1 MPPIQSVCVY
11 CGSRAGADPAHR
23 TAAVRFGTL
32 LAQSGRRLVYG
43 GGSIGLMTAVADAV
57 LAAGGEVIGVIP
69 GFLERLEV
77 GHKGLT
83 ELHLVDSMHQ
93 RKLRMADLADAF
105 VALPGGLGTLDE
117 LLEVIT
123 WRQLRLHDKPIF
135 VVNQGAYW
143 QPLLHL
149 LDAVIGGG
157 FADRDIMR
165 LVTFVPSVEDV
176 LTALETAPAAGA
188 AAQTRLR

>member
-11 CGSRAGADPAHR
+11 CGSRAGADPDHR

-43 GGSIGLMTAVADAV
+43 GGSIGLMTAVADAA

-83 ELHLVDSMHQ
+83 ELHLLDGMHL
-93 RKLRMADLADAF
+93 RKLRM
-105 VALPGGLGTLDE
+105 
-117 LLEVIT
+117 
-123 WRQLRLHDKPIF
+123 
-135 VVNQGAYW
+135 
-143 QPLLHL
+143 
-149 LDAVIGGG
+149 
-157 FADRDIMR
+157 
-165 LVTFVPSVEDV
+165 
-176 LTALETAPAAGA
+176 
-188 AAQTRLR
+188 

>member
-23 TAAVRFGTL
+23 VAAVRLGTL
-32 LAQSGRRLVYG
+32 LAHSGRRLVYG
-43 GGSIGLMTAVADAV
+43 GGSIGLMTAVADAA

-135 VVNQGAYW
+135 VVDQGGYW
-143 QPLLHL
+143 QPLLRL

-176 LTALETAPAAGA
+176 LTALDTAPAAGA
-188 AAQTRLR
+188 VPQTRLR